1 MSLIALLIAVLVVCV
16 VLWCVRMLLTAFGVG
31 NPIATVV
38 YVIIVL
44 IALVWLLQAVGG
56 GGPGLRIGH
65 L

>member
-16 VLWCVRMLLTAFGVG
+16 VLWCVRMLLAAFGVG

-44 IALVWLLQAVGG
+44 IALVWLIQALGG
-56 GGPGLRIGH
+56 GGNLSLGH